1 MKTENQITFQ
11 EWASLMDE
19 VYKENNN
26 GKWAVLY
33 GVMSALKPVLYDINV
48 IQTALFITG
57 CCGSGKS
64 EIADSISSL
73 FKRTTSNVFNISTG
87 TNAAV
92 ISLIT
97 SKTNVPIIFDQYVHH
112 STSEYKFKLLKIASK
127 GFGRVQKYYDASLG
141 SMNIKVKRPIIIIS
155 QDMPSMDK
163 YSLCDH
169 AVVLNMDSYNNH
181 YETQRNVDAF
191 INLKMHERASLQQIH
206 SEILKEKN
214 TIIAN
219 YIDVLGEVFRDI
231 HPRFTSYIEKHGLHT
246 RQSHSFRLFLAMC
259 KLIEDHTNLKLP
271 FTYKEFLEIA
281 FKELKTQPSKL
292 VTTL

>member
-48 IQTALFITG
+48 FQTALFITG
-57 CCGSGKS
+57 SCGSGKS
-64 EIADSISSL
+64 EIANSISSL

-87 TNAAV
+87 TNAAL
-92 ISLIT
+92 ISLIM
-97 SKTNVPIIFDQYVHH
+97 SKTNVPIIFDQYVDH
-112 STSEYKFKLLKIASK
+112 STSEHQFKLLKIASK

-155 QDMPSMDK
+155 QDMPSIDK
-163 YSLCDH
+163 YSLCNH
-169 AVVLNMDSYNNH
+169 VVVLNMDSYNNH
-181 YETQRNVDAF
+181 YETQRDVDAF
-191 INLKMHERASLQQIH
+191 INLKMHERADMQQIH

-214 TIIAN
+214 TILSN
-219 YIDVLGEVFRDI
+219 YIDVLEEVSREI
-231 HPRFTSYIEKHGLHT
+231 RPRFTSYINNYGLNGF
-246 RQSHSFRLFLAMC
+246 QAHSFKLFLAMC
-259 KLIEDHTNLKLP
+259 KLIENHTNLKLP

-281 FKELKTQPSKL
+281 FKELKTQPNKI
-292 VTTL
+292 TTAL